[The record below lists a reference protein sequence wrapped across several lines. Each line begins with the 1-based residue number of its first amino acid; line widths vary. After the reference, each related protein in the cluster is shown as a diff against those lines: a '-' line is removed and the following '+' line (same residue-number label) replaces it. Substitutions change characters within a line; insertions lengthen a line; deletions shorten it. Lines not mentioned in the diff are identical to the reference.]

1 MSVGGKFMSLILSK
15 LADTIGD
22 SPTLKINA
30 AARALK
36 AAGQPV
42 IHLGGGE
49 PTYPAPR
56 AAVDAIIQK
65 AQSRKIKYSPSS
77 GTPELKKAVLHYT
90 LNQYDRRYEPAN
102 VLVSAGAKQ
111 ALFNFLLATV
121 NPGDEVIFPAPFW
134 VSYPEM
140 VRMAEGTPVIVRPTE
155 GLMVKAEQILKAVTP
170 KTKAI
175 LINSPCNPSGQIY
188 SAEFVKTI
196 VEFAEANQIFLV
208 MDDIYRELVFDGQ
221 TTPNPCQYAQAAE
234 NLIIINGVSKL
245 YGLTG
250 LRIGWAVSANK
261 PLIAAMG
268 RMQAQSTSC
277 NSDLSETAAAA
288 ALLGDQNVVADLRR
302 VLQENRDALLAEV
315 AKIPNVRVQKPQGT
329 FYSFIDF
336 SHYNADSNALA
347 QYLLEKALV
356 AVVPGKAFG
365 AEGYLRVSFCA
376 DKASIIEGVR
386 RIRWALDKT
395 APNEIKIGDKLVTRD

>member
-49 PTYPAPR
+49 PTYPAPQ

-90 LNQYDRRYEPAN
+90 LNQYGRRYEPAN

-140 VRMAEGTPVIVRPTE
+140 VRMADR
-155 GLMVKAEQILKAVTP
+155 K
-170 KTKAI
+170 
-175 LINSPCNPSGQIY
+175 
-188 SAEFVKTI
+188 
-196 VEFAEANQIFLV
+196 
-208 MDDIYRELVFDGQ
+208 
-221 TTPNPCQYAQAAE
+221 
-234 NLIIINGVSKL
+234 
-245 YGLTG
+245 
-250 LRIGWAVSANK
+250 
-261 PLIAAMG
+261 
-268 RMQAQSTSC
+268 ST
-277 NSDLSETAAAA
+277 
-288 ALLGDQNVVADLRR
+288 R
-302 VLQENRDALLAEV
+302 
-315 AKIPNVRVQKPQGT
+315 
-329 FYSFIDF
+329 
-336 SHYNADSNALA
+336 
-347 QYLLEKALV
+347 
-356 AVVPGKAFG
+356 
-365 AEGYLRVSFCA
+365 
-376 DKASIIEGVR
+376 
-386 RIRWALDKT
+386 
-395 APNEIKIGDKLVTRD
+395 

>member
-1 MSVGGKFMSLILSK
+1 
-15 LADTIGD
+15 
-22 SPTLKINA
+22 
-30 AARALK
+30 
-36 AAGQPV
+36 
-42 IHLGGGE
+42 
-49 PTYPAPR
+49 
-56 AAVDAIIQK
+56 
-65 AQSRKIKYSPSS
+65 
-77 GTPELKKAVLHYT
+77 
-90 LNQYDRRYEPAN
+90 
-102 VLVSAGAKQ
+102 
-111 ALFNFLLATV
+111 
-121 NPGDEVIFPAPFW
+121 
-134 VSYPEM
+134 
-140 VRMAEGTPVIVRPTE
+140 
-155 GLMVKAEQILKAVTP
+155 MVKAEQILKAVTP

-221 TTPNPCQYAQAAE
+221 TTPNPCQYVQAAE

>member
-1 MSVGGKFMSLILSK
+1 MATTLSK
-15 LADTIGD
+15 LATLIGD

-36 AAGQPV
+36 AAGEPV

-49 PTYPAPR
+49 PTYPAPQS
-56 AAVDAIIQK
+56 AVDAII
-65 AQSRKIKYSPSS
+65 AQAKTRKIKYSPSS
-77 GTPELKKAVLHYT
+77 GTPAMKKAVIGYT
-90 LNQYDRRYEPAN
+90 QKMYGWNVEPAN

-111 ALFNFLLATV
+111 ALFNFLLAAVTE
-121 NPGDEVIFPAPFW
+121 GDEVVFAAPYW

-140 VRMAEGTPVIVRPTE
+140 IKMAGGKPVCVRPTE
-155 GLMVKAEQILKAVTP
+155 GLQVSAQQILDAVTP

-175 LINSPCNPSGQIY
+175 LLNSPCNPSGQIY

-196 VEFAEANQIFLV
+196 VEFAEKNDIFLV
-208 MDDIYRELVFDGQ
+208 LDDIYHQLVFEGNQ
-221 TTPNPCQYAQAAE
+221 VPNPCAYAKE
-234 NLIIINGVSKL
+234 GNNIVIINGVSKL

-250 LRIGWAVSANK
+250 LRIGWAVSK
-261 PLIAAMG
+261 RKDLIAAMG

-288 ALLGDQNVVADLRR
+288 ALNGDQSCIADMCRIL
-302 VLQENRDALLAEV
+302 EDNRNALLEEV
-315 AKIPNVRVQKPQGT
+315 AKIPHIKVQKPAGT
-329 FYSFIDF
+329 FYSFVDF
-336 SHYNADSNALA
+336 SYYNKSSAELA
-347 QYLLEKALV
+347 QFLLDKALV
-356 AVVPGKAFG
+356 AVVPGVAFG
-365 AEGYLRVSFCA
+365 ADGYLRISYCA

-395 APNEIKIGDKLVTRD
+395 QPNELKAGNKILKRD

>member
-1 MSVGGKFMSLILSK
+1 M
-15 LADTIGD
+15 
-22 SPTLKINA
+22 
-30 AARALK
+30 
-36 AAGQPV
+36 
-42 IHLGGGE
+42 
-49 PTYPAPR
+49 
-56 AAVDAIIQK
+56 DAIIQK

-90 LNQYDRRYEPAN
+90 LTQYGRRYEPAN

-140 VRMAEGTPVIVRPTE
+140 VRMAGGTPVIVRPTE
-155 GLMVKAEQILKAVTP
+155 DLMVKAEQILKAVTP

-221 TTPNPCQYAQAAE
+221 NTPNPCQYAQAAE

-245 YGLTG
+245 
-250 LRIGWAVSANK
+250 
-261 PLIAAMG
+261 
-268 RMQAQSTSC
+268 
-277 NSDLSETAAAA
+277 
-288 ALLGDQNVVADLRR
+288 
-302 VLQENRDALLAEV
+302 
-315 AKIPNVRVQKPQGT
+315 
-329 FYSFIDF
+329 
-336 SHYNADSNALA
+336 
-347 QYLLEKALV
+347 
-356 AVVPGKAFG
+356 
-365 AEGYLRVSFCA
+365 
-376 DKASIIEGVR
+376 
-386 RIRWALDKT
+386 
-395 APNEIKIGDKLVTRD
+395 

>member
-1 MSVGGKFMSLILSK
+1 MSISLSNR
-15 LADTIGD
+15 AERIGD

-30 AARALK
+30 KARALK

-49 PTYPAPR
+49 PTYPAPQ

-77 GTPELKKAVLHYT
+77 GTPELKQAVLAYT
-90 LNQYDRRYEPAN
+90 EKQYGCRFEPAQ

-111 ALFNFLLATV
+111 ALFNFLLAVV
-121 NPGDEVIFPAPFW
+121 NPGDEVVFAAPYW

-140 VRMAEGTPVIVRPTE
+140 VRLAEGTPVIVRPAS
-155 GLMVKAEQILKAVTP
+155 GLLATAEEILDAITP

-175 LINSPCNPSGQIY
+175 LLNSPCNPSGQIY
-188 SAEFVKTI
+188 PESTIKAVVEYAEK
-196 VEFAEANQIFLV
+196 NNIFLV
-208 MDDIYRELVFDGQ
+208 MDDIYHQLVFEGN
-221 TTPNPCQYAQAAE
+221 TVPNPCAYAQE
-234 NLIIINGVSKL
+234 GKNLVIINGVSKL

-250 LRIGWAVSANK
+250 LRIGWAVSAHTE
-261 PLIAAMG
+261 LIAAMG

-277 NSDLSETAAAA
+277 NSDLSEVAAAA
-288 ALLGDQNVVADLRR
+288 ALLGDQACILDLRR
-302 VLQENRDALLAEV
+302 ILEDNRNALLAEL
-315 AKIPNVRVQKPQGT
+315 AKIPHVKVEKPAGT
-329 FYSFIDF
+329 FYSFADF
-336 SHYNADSNALA
+336 SHYNADSEALA

-365 AEGYLRVSFCA
+365 ADGYLRISYCA
-376 DKASIIEGVR
+376 DKASIVEGVR
-386 RIRWALDKT
+386 RIRWALDES
-395 APNEIKIGDKLVTRD
+395 APNEIQIGDKLLTRD

>member
-1 MSVGGKFMSLILSK
+1 MSLILSK

-49 PTYPAPR
+49 PTYPAPQ

-90 LNQYDRRYEPAN
+90 LNQYGRRYEPAN

-140 VRMAEGTPVIVRPTE
+140 VRMAGGTPVIVRPTE
-155 GLMVKAEQILKAVTP
+155 GLMVKADQILKAVTP

-208 MDDIYRELVFDGQ
+208 MDDIYCELVFDGR

-261 PLIAAMG
+261 PLIAAMS

>member
-1 MSVGGKFMSLILSK
+1 MVTTLSR
-15 LADTIGD
+15 LSQIIGD

-36 AAGQPV
+36 AAGEPV

-49 PTYPAPR
+49 PTYPAPK
-56 AAVDAIIQK
+56 AAVDAIIAK

-77 GTPELKKAVLHYT
+77 GTPAMKQAVLAYT
-90 LNQYDRRYEPAN
+90 EKQYGRRFELTN

-111 ALFNFLLATV
+111 ALFNFLLAAV
-121 NPGDEVIFPAPFW
+121 NAGDEVIFAAPYW

-140 VRMAEGTPVIVRPTE
+140 VKMAGGVPVIVRPQQ
-155 GLMVKAEQILKAVTP
+155 GLQVTAEQIIGAVTP

-175 LINSPCNPSGQIY
+175 LLNSPCNPSGQIY
-188 SAEFVKTI
+188 SETFIKTV
-196 VEFAEANQIFLV
+196 VEFAEQHDIFLV
-208 MDDIYRELVFDGQ
+208 MDDIYHQLVFDGC
-221 TTPNPCQYAQAAE
+221 TVPNPCAYMKE
-234 NLIIINGVSKL
+234 GKNLVIINGVSKL

-250 LRIGWAVSANK
+250 LRIGWAVSAHK
-261 PLIAAMG
+261 ELIAAMG

-288 ALLGDQNVVADLRR
+288 ALTGDQGCITELRKI
-302 VLQENRDALLAEV
+302 LEDNRNTLLEEL
-315 AKIPNVRVQKPQGT
+315 AKIPHVQVTKPAGT
-329 FYSFIDF
+329 FYSFADF
-336 SHYNADSNALA
+336 SHYNASSESLA

-365 AEGYLRVSFCA
+365 ADGYLRISFCA

-386 RIRWALDKT
+386 RIRWALDET
-395 APNEIKIGDKLVTRD
+395 APNEMKIGDKLITRN